1 MNPYPILM
9 RRPGKFELLA
19 ILVFALIAGFVV
31 SFPATNPVR
40 GWTLDALTTLRWY
53 AFGERRP
60 PRASSTVVIALDEET
75 YAAPPFKGSPT
86 LTWTDDI
93 GRVVSAAI
101 DGGARV
107 VGFDVVFASSL
118 EDSQIRFGDDTL
130 GAKLHGFD
138 RNYLRALAS
147 GGRAGKIVL
156 GETESGGQS
165 ILPTAGQRLAA
176 GGRANL
182 RSLNVHTDIDG
193 VVRRVPLAF
202 STSQGAVPSMALEL
216 ASRAEGESPRIDADG
231 VSLAGQRIRSTV
243 EQTFAVAFSGGS
255 NDIPSYS
262 LKDLSACLD
271 KGDKDFFR
279 RQFADK
285 VVIVGSDVASADQI
299 LTAKRFADAPL
310 AQDVERCAS
319 PAPASG
325 PRRRSISGVY
335 LQAMAVDN
343 LIRGEVLRE
352 MGSWK
357 VLAIASA
364 AAAMIGFFAL
374 AFGPLAASLGGAIAA
389 LIWMALA
396 TYAFQHFLALP
407 LFEPMFSGAAA
418 IGGATALRLGVA
430 DREKRFLRRA
440 FGLYLAPD
448 VIDRMT
454 SSGALPTL
462 GGETREVTMFFSDVV
477 GFSTLSEAMRPE
489 EIVSLMNGYL
499 TVMSEAIEAS
509 GGFVDK
515 YVGDAIVAI
524 FGAPVRSADHAVKA
538 VAAALDCR
546 RRLEALNRERASPIQ
561 HRIGL
566 NTGEALIGNIGSRRR
581 FNYTAFG
588 DSVNLASRL
597 EQVSASFGTSIL
609 AAESVVTATGAAFVW
624 REIDTIRVRGRSAA
638 VAVFEPICRG
648 GEETEAERERARA
661 YAEGLR
667 AWRAHDF
674 IRAESCFSRFP
685 DDPPAALFRKRC
697 RAHVDNPPDELW
709 EPIFL
714 PLSK

>member
-1 MNPYPILM
+1 M
-9 RRPGKFELLA
+9 RIPGKFEVLAMLLLA
-19 ILVFALIAGFVV
+19 LIVGCVV
-31 SFPATNPVR
+31 SLPAANPMR
-40 GWTLDALTTLRWY
+40 GWSLDALTTLRWY

-60 PRASSTVVIALDEET
+60 ARESSTVVIALDEET
-75 YAAPPFKGSPT
+75 YATPPFKGSPT
-86 LTWTDDI
+86 LTWTGDI

-101 DGGARV
+101 EGGARV
-107 VGFDVVFASSL
+107 VGFDAVFASSL
-118 EDSQIRFGDDTL
+118 EESQIRFGDDAL
-130 GAKLHGFD
+130 GAKLRGFD
-138 RNYLRALAS
+138 RDFLRALAS
-147 GGRAGKIVL
+147 GARAGKIVL
-156 GETESGGQS
+156 GETESHGQS
-165 ILPTAGQRLAA
+165 ILPTAGQRLAV

-182 RSLNVHTDIDG
+182 RSLNVHTDVDD

-202 STSQGAVPSMALEL
+202 STNEGAVPSMALEL
-216 ASRAEGESPRIDADG
+216 ASRARGVSPRIDVDG
-231 VSLAGQRIRSTV
+231 VGLAGERIPSTV
-243 EQTFAVAFSGGS
+243 EQTLAVAFSGGS

-262 LKDLSACLD
+262 LADLSACLD

-299 LTAKRFADAPL
+299 LTSKRFADPPL
-310 AQDVERCAS
+310 PQEVERCAS
-319 PAPASG
+319 PAPARS
-325 PRRRSISGVY
+325 PQLRSISGVY

-343 LIRGEVLRE
+343 LIRSEVLRE
-352 MGSWK
+352 TGPWTI
-357 VLAIASA
+357 LAISFA
-364 AAAMIGFFAL
+364 AAATIGILAL
-374 AFGPLAASLGGAIAA
+374 ASRVPVAALGAA
-389 LIWMALA
+389 LIVLIWIAMAA
-396 TYAFQHFLALP
+396 YAFQHFLVLP
-407 LFEPMFSGAAA
+407 LLEPIVSAAVAIGAA
-418 IGGATALRLGVA
+418 IALRLGVA

-462 GGETREVTMFFSDVV
+462 GGETREVTMLFSDVV
-477 GFSTLSEAMRPE
+477 GFSTLSEAMKPE

-499 TVMSEAIEAS
+499 TSMSEAIEGA

-524 FGAPVRSADHAVKA
+524 FGAPVPSADHAIEA
-538 VAAALDCR
+538 VAAALDCQ
-546 RRLEALNRERASPIQ
+546 RRLDAFNLEHAPPIQ

-566 NTGEALIGNIGSRRR
+566 NTGKALIGNIGSRRR

-588 DSVNLASRL
+588 DNVNLASRL
-597 EQVSASFGTSIL
+597 EQANTGFGTSIL

-648 GEETEAERERARA
+648 GEETEAERERVRA

-667 AWRAHDF
+667 AWRARDF
-674 IRAESCFSRFP
+674 FRAESCFSRFR

-697 RAHVDNPPDELW
+697 RAHIDNPPDELW

-714 PLSK
+714 PPSK